1 MASFFGS
8 IPVEIISGVGYSSS
22 LSMKTV
28 PELEAVQNV
37 VVESHLQGA
46 RAQQEV
52 SESGTI
58 GSTCVSTSVLYNEN
72 LSRASK
78 SH

>member
-1 MASFFGS
+1 
-8 IPVEIISGVGYSSS
+8 
-22 LSMKTV
+22 MKTV